1 MSLSF
6 FEFPNFCYRFWPKGG
21 GKWHKYVTRER
32 KAMLRAKPN
41 RTSEAAEAG
50 AKGSS
55 EDSDEANKGHLAK
68 KSKKLRKHVKV
79 FRGHNT

>member
-1 MSLSF
+1 MRVQILSLS
-6 FEFPNFCYRFWPKGG
+6 G

-41 RTSEAAEAG
+41 KTIVAG
-50 AKGSS
+50 KGSS
-55 EDSDEANKGHLAK
+55 GESDEANKGQLAK

-79 FRGHNT
+79 L

>member
-1 MSLSF
+1 MPIPQQILLLS
-6 FEFPNFCYRFWPKGG
+6 G

-41 RTSEAAEAG
+41 KTIEA

-55 EDSDEANKGHLAK
+55 GESDEANKGHLAR

-79 FRGHNT
+79 L